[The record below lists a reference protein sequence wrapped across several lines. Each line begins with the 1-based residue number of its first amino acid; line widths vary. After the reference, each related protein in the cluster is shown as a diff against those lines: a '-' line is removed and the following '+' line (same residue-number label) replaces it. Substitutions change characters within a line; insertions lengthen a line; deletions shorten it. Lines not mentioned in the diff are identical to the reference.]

1 MIDGVGKSGSG
12 RIDGARAADTGRVA
26 APGKLASRTEKSAV
40 ESAVFA
46 LVSSGPPVDV
56 EKVAA
61 LRSAIADGRYAIDP
75 QRIAERMIALDL
87 PAKGA

>member
-1 MIDGVGKSGSG
+1 MIDSVGKSGSG
-12 RIDGARAADTGRVA
+12 RIDGARMADTSRVA
-26 APGKLASRTEKSAV
+26 APGKLAARAEKEAV

-61 LRSAIADGRYAIDP
+61 LRAAIADGRYKVDAD
-75 QRIAERMIALDL
+75 RIAEAMIALDL
-87 PAKGA
+87 PVKGA